1 MIKGEIILKKLNGKM
16 IYTIFVFIA
25 LAAFDNII
33 IGLFPPLF
41 SSIAKDLKVDLSA
54 LGLVSAM
61 NILVTAISSIYWG
74 YLSGRYNR
82 KKLIIIGTVFW
93 SVSVFLTSHSST
105 YIQLFIFQI
114 FTGIGLGCIASIGF
128 SVLTDYIPQEFRGVV
143 LSLWG
148 MSQGFG
154 GIAGAIMASIIG
166 TAVNWRKP
174 FEIVSII
181 GFLLIILYFFI
192 REPVLGEAEPE
203 LRELIKEGYDYNYNM
218 EFKHFKEIILKH
230 SNILLFFQGFFMNI
244 STGSLIWLPTLYI
257 SKIQQQGYSNKTAII
272 AAGYLYALFQ
282 IGGLT
287 SGFFGYLGDK
297 LQRKTYKGRALL
309 TAFFVFITMPLYF
322 AMFIT
327 PMNNLS
333 LNDSN
338 VSSILFSIL
347 NQAVT
352 NPWISIMFLLSF
364 LASAAQSANTPNWL
378 ALITDVNFPEHR
390 GTAFSIANIA
400 SSIGR
405 TLGNVG
411 IGYLLAIVSKTAGE
425 PNNYI
430 ITISIFQMFL
440 IPASMLY
447 VIMSK
452 SNVKDIREVKAVL
465 SKRAKLT

>member
-192 REPVLGEAEPE
+192 REPVLGEAELE

>member
-1 MIKGEIILKKLNGKM
+1 MFMNKLNIKM
-16 IYTIFVFIA
+16 IYTIFVFVA

-41 SSIAKDLKVDLSA
+41 SSIASDLNVNLSA

-61 NILVTAISSIYWG
+61 NILVTSISSVYWG
-74 YLSGRYNR
+74 YLAGRFNR
-82 KKLIIIGTVFW
+82 KKLIIIGTIFW
-93 SVSVFLTSHSST
+93 SISVFLTSYSNT

-114 FTGIGLGCIASIGF
+114 FTGIGLGCISSIGF
-128 SVLTDYIPQEFRGVV
+128 SVLTDYIPNKFRGML

-154 GIAGAIMASIIG
+154 GIAGALMASLIG
-166 TAVNWRKP
+166 TAANWRKP

-181 GFLLIILYFFI
+181 GFFLIILYFFI
-192 REPVLGEAEPE
+192 REPTLGESEPE
-203 LRELIKEGYDYNYNM
+203 LKQLIKEGYNYTYNM
-218 EFKHFKEIILKH
+218 EFKHFREILSKR
-230 SNILLFFQGFFMNI
+230 SNIFLFFQGFFMNI

-257 SKIQQQGYSNKTAII
+257 SKIQQQGYSNKVAII
-272 AAGYLYALFQ
+272 AAGYLYGLFQ

-287 SGFFGYLGDK
+287 SGFFGYLGDRF
-297 LQRKTYKGRALL
+297 QRKTYKGRAIL
-309 TAFFVFITMPLYF
+309 TSIFVFITTPFYI
-322 AMFIT
+322 AMFMI

-338 VSSILFSIL
+338 VSLILLSILK
-347 NQAVT
+347 QAIT
-352 NPWISIMFLLSF
+352 NPWITAMFLLSF

-390 GTAFSIANIA
+390 GTAFSLANIA
-400 SSIGR
+400 SSLGR

-411 IGYLLAIVSKTAGE
+411 IGYLLAIISKYTGE

-430 ITISIFQMFL
+430 ITLIIFQMFL
-440 IPASMLY
+440 IPAAMLY
-447 VIMSK
+447 IKMAK
-452 SNVKDIREVKAVL
+452 SNVKDISEVKSVL
-465 SKRAKLT
+465 SKRGKLT

>member
-203 LRELIKEGYDYNYNM
+203 LQELIKEGYDYNYNM
-218 EFKHFKEIILKH
+218 EFKHFKEITLKH

-282 IGGLT
+282 VGGLT
-287 SGFFGYLGDK
+287 SGFFGYVGDK

-322 AMFIT
+322 GMFIT
-327 PMNNLS
+327 PMNNLA

-352 NPWISIMFLLSF
+352 NPWMSIMFLLSF

-400 SSIGR
+400 GSLGR

-430 ITISIFQMFL
+430 ITITIFQMFL
-440 IPASMLY
+440 IPAAMLY
-447 VIMSK
+447 IIMSK

-465 SKRAKLT
+465 SKRARVT

>member
-1 MIKGEIILKKLNGKM
+1 MIGEIILKKLNGKM

-174 FEIVSII
+174 FEIVSVI

-203 LRELIKEGYDYNYNM
+203 LQEIIKEGYDYNYNM
-218 EFKHFKEIILKH
+218 EFKHFKEITLKH

-322 AMFIT
+322 GMFIT
-327 PMNNLS
+327 PMNNLA

-400 SSIGR
+400 GSLGR

-430 ITISIFQMFL
+430 ITITIFQMFL
-440 IPASMLY
+440 IPAAMLY
-447 VIMSK
+447 IIMSK

-465 SKRAKLT
+465 SKRARVT